1 MPVDIRRNI
10 LVRKT
15 SEMVEAGILAAIAV
29 LFAILGTYLP
39 VLGVIFNFLWA
50 VPVAVCGMRNGL
62 RWSIMT
68 LIVAGAVIGS
78 LLGPVQALSV
88 MAMFGLLGLA
98 LGECMYRGYTPAKT
112 LVYSSAATFVSILLS
127 MGLAMLVMGTNPVDI
142 MFSGLEEALN
152 ETPGY
157 YRAAGMSEEQIA
169 AAVQSNKDMIELIPA
184 IDIIDGKC
192 VRLTQG
198 DYATKKVYNE
208 DPLEVAKMFEG
219 NGIRRLHVVDLDG
232 AREGRIINYR
242 ILERIATRT
251 SLIIDFGGGLKQE
264 DDLEIAFE
272 SGAQMVTGGSI
283 AVKNPEMFTSWISK
297 FGSEKIILGA
307 DAKEKKIAISGWE
320 ETTSQELVPFIK
332 GYYDKGITKVI
343 CTDIARDGMLQGP
356 AIDLYKEI
364 RDEIPFL
371 YIIASGG
378 VSSIEDIEKLSEA
391 GIPAVIF
398 GKAIYE
404 GKIQLKDLLRFT

>member
-1 MPVDIRRNI
+1 M
-10 LVRKT
+10 VRKT

-29 LFAILGTYLP
+29 LFAILGTYLS

-152 ETPGY
+152 ETQGY

-169 AAVQSNKDMIELIPA
+169 AAVQSL
-184 IDIIDGKC
+184 
-192 VRLTQG
+192 
-198 DYATKKVYNE
+198 
-208 DPLEVAKMFEG
+208 
-219 NGIRRLHVVDLDG
+219 
-232 AREGRIINYR
+232 
-242 ILERIATRT
+242 
-251 SLIIDFGGGLKQE
+251 SLIHI
-264 DDLEIAFE
+264 
-272 SGAQMVTGGSI
+272 
-283 AVKNPEMFTSWISK
+283 
-297 FGSEKIILGA
+297 
-307 DAKEKKIAISGWE
+307 
-320 ETTSQELVPFIK
+320 
-332 GYYDKGITKVI
+332 
-343 CTDIARDGMLQGP
+343 
-356 AIDLYKEI
+356 
-364 RDEIPFL
+364 
-371 YIIASGG
+371 
-378 VSSIEDIEKLSEA
+378 
-391 GIPAVIF
+391 
-398 GKAIYE
+398 
-404 GKIQLKDLLRFT
+404 